1 MKNIR
6 NFCIIAHIDHGK
18 STLADRMLELTDTLA
33 ERKMQEQ
40 VLDSMEL
47 ERERGITIKSHP
59 IRMQYQDNAGELWEF
74 NLIDTPGHVDFSY
87 EVSRSLAACEGAI
100 LVVDAS
106 QGVEAQTLANLYLA
120 MESDLEILP
129 VLNKIDLPGART
141 EEVREELAQLLG
153 IEEEEI
159 MAVSAKTGLGVEE
172 VLEAVPRRLPGPK
185 LNEDAPLRALII
197 DSQYDPYLGAVAT
210 VRVVDGK
217 IRTGSRI
224 RFLATGQDY
233 EVQETGNFVL
243 SRQKSPSLDSGQ
255 VGYLVSG
262 AKQIRDLRVGD
273 TVVDAGKDFPEAL
286 PGYKEVKPMVFS
298 GLYPLDA
305 DSYEM
310 LREALQ
316 KLQLN
321 DSAIRYEPESS
332 TALGFG
338 FRVGFLGLLHMEIV
352 QERLEREFSLGIIAT
367 LPNVEYQV
375 SHKDGSEL
383 LVSNPAQMPE
393 AGEISEIREPYVRST
408 VYTPA
413 DYVGPL
419 MKLCMERR
427 GIQEGMN
434 YLDGKRVELHFRLPL
449 SEVVVD
455 FYDRLKNISRGHA
468 SFDYEYSG
476 HEASELVKLVILING
491 SPVDAL
497 SAIVHRDQ
505 AHFWGDRLARKLKEQ
520 IPRQLFQVAIQASIG
535 SRVVARCNVSALR
548 KNVTAK
554 CYGGDITRKRKLLE
568 RQKEGKRR
576 MKQVGN
582 VEIPQE
588 AFLAVLKVER

>member
-1 MKNIR
+1 
-6 NFCIIAHIDHGK
+6 
-18 STLADRMLELTDTLA
+18 
-33 ERKMQEQ
+33 
-40 VLDSMEL
+40 
-47 ERERGITIKSHP
+47 
-59 IRMQYQDNAGELWEF
+59 
-74 NLIDTPGHVDFSY
+74 
-87 EVSRSLAACEGAI
+87 
-100 LVVDAS
+100 
-106 QGVEAQTLANLYLA
+106 
-120 MESDLEILP
+120 
-129 VLNKIDLPGART
+129 
-141 EEVREELAQLLG
+141 
-153 IEEEEI
+153 
-159 MAVSAKTGLGVEE
+159 
-172 VLEAVPRRLPGPK
+172 
-185 LNEDAPLRALII
+185 
-197 DSQYDPYLGAVAT
+197 
-210 VRVVDGK
+210 VVDGK